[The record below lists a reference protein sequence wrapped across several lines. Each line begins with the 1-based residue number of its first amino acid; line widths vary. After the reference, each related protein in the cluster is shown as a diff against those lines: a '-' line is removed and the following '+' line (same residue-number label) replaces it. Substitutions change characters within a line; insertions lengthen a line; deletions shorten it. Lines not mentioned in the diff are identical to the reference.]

1 MWIVGILSIIIPV
14 GILIVLHDKTEII
27 LQVSIKTLMFGI
39 ILTVIDTFFFLKF
52 YNSLLAFMSII
63 VLGLVFNFFHLPG
76 SYVILFGAILSSIT
90 LLNVFVKFSIENDL
104 PKYINRFGAVASL
117 IIAINLI
124 AFAFRVVNYRLADYL
139 DYTSVSLLIL
149 IILALVFTLPS
160 SGFVD
165 WTKQSKK
172 VFYRGLMIP
181 IAFLFIIMAS
191 IKLYPNVLKMDIS
204 TLSDNNNHFSMSKV
218 VLKKKDGLKTD

>member
-1 MWIVGILSIIIPV
+1 MRKSVIKKWMWIVGILSIIIPV

-104 PKYINRFGAVASL
+104 PKYINRFG
-117 IIAINLI
+117 
-124 AFAFRVVNYRLADYL
+124 
-139 DYTSVSLLIL
+139 
-149 IILALVFTLPS
+149 
-160 SGFVD
+160 
-165 WTKQSKK
+165 
-172 VFYRGLMIP
+172 
-181 IAFLFIIMAS
+181 
-191 IKLYPNVLKMDIS
+191 
-204 TLSDNNNHFSMSKV
+204 
-218 VLKKKDGLKTD
+218 